1 MNKPKWSKT
10 LICVVI
16 SSIICCIGA
25 LAVNN
30 RITIDLPDITILVN
44 GEEFI
49 AKDEDGVVV
58 QPILYNG
65 TTYVPLRAIEELN
78 GKFVDWDG
86 DTNTVLIDV
95 YKRQVY
101 SWATVALKV
110 SMSTSFIKRAAHA

>member
-65 TTYVPLRAIEELN
+65 TTYRRV
-78 GKFVDWDG
+78 KW
-86 DTNTVLIDV
+86 
-95 YKRQVY
+95 
-101 SWATVALKV
+101 
-110 SMSTSFIKRAAHA
+110 